1 MLQDKVTELT
11 LLLEDKTKKEE
22 KLTKKIEQQKA
33 SLKEWQQNSKK
44 VYKELKRK
52 EILQEKERYEMLLQI
67 KQLKTKANE

>member
-1 MLQDKVTELT
+1 VLQDKVTELT